1 MKMKLIIS
9 PLVALM
15 ALGSSVQAS
24 DLFEERLSSLVDRG
38 RVSVLELSE
47 EQQDAYGIEVLEVR
61 ISALLEEAGDAPT
74 NSQSRRIDFL
84 ASQLATI
91 VVANTAADSDLTRT
105 VFREIRSERTRARVL
120 PLISAA
126 EESDPAAF
134 ADALAATIE
143 RLTPEVV
150 VVADD
155 EQLVELQNDLDLLV
169 RSRDSIAARIEASQA
184 SGITVLERTFEALAR
199 IEALIVETEA
209 AIAAL

>member
-47 EQQDAYGIEVLEVR
+47 EQQDAYGIEILEVR

-74 NSQSRRIDFL
+74 NSQTRRIDFL

>member
-169 RSRDSIAARIEASQA
+169 RSRDSIVARIEASQA
-184 SGITVLERTFEALAR
+184 SGITVLERTFETLAR